1 MGASTA
7 AFAGSTNAECVPRGR
22 HLRRAPSRGMVP
34 GTVVI
39 VPAGET
45 RQIRWSAVSAVGPR
59 RPLTACLRASGQSSA
74 RRSQWTSRASIRRQ
88 RPDARFRPGKRASEH
103 AGRVLTR
110 IVQGERVVSPG
121 GILLPHR
128 SRRQRPRESCY
139 GSASSKAAQS
149 AATRRTSSHVS
160 PPGSWVPASP
170 DEVANITEPVGVR
183 RAGVALWPAQ
193 SEPAERSW
201 IARAGGPWRAARSA
215 SCLRTAFAR

>member
-88 RPDARFRPGKRASEH
+88 RPDACFRPGKAGVRGCRTRAH
-103 AGRVLTR
+103 VARPRRACGVTGRDACFRTGAGASDPESRVTGAPAQRPPRVL
-110 IVQGERVVSPG
+110 QPGEPAVTYRRRGVGFPLRRMRSPISPNRSVS
-121 GILLPHR
+121 
-128 SRRQRPRESCY
+128 
-139 GSASSKAAQS
+139 
-149 AATRRTSSHVS
+149 
-160 PPGSWVPASP
+160 
-170 DEVANITEPVGVR
+170 GVR
-183 RAGVALWPAQ
+183 A
-193 SEPAERSW
+193 
-201 IARAGGPWRAARSA
+201 
-215 SCLRTAFAR
+215 